1 MAKRS
6 KRSARRSPARTS
18 ATQRILQVFGAL
30 IVLSMV
36 LVLLAPLAGG
46 RSRRATP
53 TPPPPEP
60 SPTATLRPLPT
71 ATQPSTPTPEV
82 GLAPTP
88 ESGGE

>member
-1 MAKRS
+1 MAKR
-6 KRSARRSPARTS
+6 ARRPARRPPPRAN
-18 ATQRILQVFGAL
+18 ATQRILQIFGAL

-36 LVLLAPLAGG
+36 LVLLAPMAGG
-46 RSRRATP
+46 RSRRTTP

-88 ESGGE
+88 ESGD

>member
-6 KRSARRSPARTS
+6 RRSARRSPARAS
-18 ATQRILQVFGAL
+18 AAQRILQIFGAL

-53 TPPPPEP
+53 TPLPAEP

-71 ATQPSTPTPEV
+71 ATQPSTPTPQVE
-82 GLAPTP
+82 LAPTP
-88 ESGGE
+88 DSGG